1 MRVKERVKDRV
12 AVVTGSGRG
21 LGRAIAIRLAEE
33 GAKIVVNDIRA
44 EDAES
49 VVREI
54 LDMGKEAMAFLA
66 DISKLDEAQGL
77 MDQAIQRFSKI
88 DILVNNAGI
97 TKDRLIKDMQ
107 EDDWDDVLDINL
119 KGAFLCS
126 KFASESMRMNQY
138 GKIINISSRA
148 YLGNPGQANYSSSKA
163 GLLGLT
169 RSLALELGRF
179 NINVNAIAPGMIE
192 TEGFKSHPKY
202 PELRERFLKNTPL
215 RKIGQPI
222 DVANAVLFLASDE
235 SGYITGDVLHVSGGR
250 YS

>member
-1 MRVKERVKDRV
+1 MRVKDRV
-12 AVVTGSGRG
+12 VVITGAGRG

-44 EDAES
+44 EDAER
-49 VVREI
+49 VVKEI
-54 LDMGKEAMAFLA
+54 VGMGKEAIFVVA
-66 DISKLDEAQGL
+66 DISKWNEARSL
-77 MDQAIQRFSKI
+77 IDQAIQKFSKI

-97 TKDRLIKDMQ
+97 TKDRLIKDM
-107 EDDWDDVLDINL
+107 EETDWDEVLDINL

-126 KFASESMRMNQY
+126 KFASESMRKNQY

-163 GLLGLT
+163 GLIGLT

-192 TEGFKSHPKY
+192 TEGLKNHPKY
-202 PELRERFLKNTPL
+202 PELKERFLKNTPL
-215 RKIGQPI
+215 GRVGQPKDI
-222 DVANAVLFLASDE
+222 ANAVLFLASDE
-235 SGYITGDVLHVSGGR
+235 SNYITGDVFHVTGGR